1 MSGLNNKTWI
11 KERKIK
17 YNIKYTNLTEHCC
30 AQQAM
35 KILNSKII
43 VNIKWYIL
51 YMHFSCIQAYF
62 KGFKTTVLYIIIIIV
77 LYPCIVVYCTNI
89 LQTLNLLL
97 EVRIKQ

>member
-1 MSGLNNKTWI
+1 
-11 KERKIK
+11 
-17 YNIKYTNLTEHCC
+17 
-30 AQQAM
+30 M

-43 VNIKWYIL
+43 VNIKLYIL

-62 KGFKTTVLYIIIIIV
+62 KGFKTTVLYIIIIV